1 VTLFRRIFLEKRSI
15 LVPLGLTL
23 LANIAL
29 YGLFVHPLAA
39 RSASAADR
47 ASAAVKSLRAAEREV
62 AAARALVSGKSLA
75 AEQLATFYEKVLPS
89 NLSAARRITYEV
101 PVLAHKAKVKFEAK
115 VMDRELVKDPGR
127 ESAKDAHL
135 ERLKSRVVLQGDYEA
150 IRQFVYDLE
159 TADQFIIIDD
169 VSLTQADSDKPL
181 TLTLELSTYYRL

>member
-1 VTLFRRIFLEKRSI
+1 MTLIRRIFLEKRPI
-15 LVPLGLTL
+15 LLPLGLLL

-29 YGLFVHPLAA
+29 YAFVVYPLGA

-47 ASAAVKSLRAAEREV
+47 ASAAAQSLRAAERDL

-89 NLSAARRITYEV
+89 TLSAARRITYEV
-101 PVLAHKAKVKFEAK
+101 PTLAHKAKVKYEAK
-115 VMDRELVKDPGR
+115 IMDRELVKEPGR
-127 ESAKDAHL
+127 EPGKDSHL
-135 ERLKSRVVLQGDYEA
+135 ERLKTRVVLQGDYEA

-169 VSLTQADSDKPL
+169 VSLAQAESDKPL
-181 TLTLELSTYYRL
+181 TLTLDLSTYYRL